1 MFSAM
6 LTFVLTVIVG
16 FCVASWSNN
25 GEFGIMIAIAFA
37 AAVIVYKLTRLYK
50 ALVPENEPVFPDDTA
65 EDDNDEVIEEV
76 PEEESYG
83 VNDLADDEE

>member
-16 FCVASWSNN
+16 FCVASWSNS

-37 AAVIVYKLTRLYK
+37 AAVIVYKLTRLHK